1 MINAK
6 DKTLRQST
14 SLPDVQGS
22 VDMLLQPIKLG
33 VVTKNQVNGLTVEE
47 TEWTWTKAVRQA
59 YSAEQLIILPEGQRS
74 WKWYTIHALPDLV
87 LKTDDIIVMHGM
99 RMRVMERLDYLEY
112 GFVEYHAIEDYTNG
126 AD

>member
-14 SLPDVQGS
+14 SLPDVRGS
-22 VDMLLQPIKLG
+22 VDLLLQPIKLG
-33 VVTKNQVNGLTVEE
+33 VVTKKQVSGLTVET

-59 YSAEQLIILPEGQRS
+59 YSAEQLVILPEGQRS

-87 LKTDDIIVMHGM
+87 LNNDDIIVMHSM
-99 RMRVMERLDYLEY
+99 RMRVMEKLDYQEY
-112 GFVEYHAIEDYTNG
+112 GFVEYHAIEDYTNE
-126 AD
+126 